1 MTAMSPGEAS
11 KKLGIS
17 TSTLRKYSLLMEK
30 EQITF
35 ERTQNNSRQYTDTQV
50 VALQEVITS
59 TKDGDET
66 LENAIKA
73 ASNKLKGASVVA
85 EEVAVTTEVSQ
96 RYDVD
101 VAAVISEIKSLKEE
115 IQAQKE
121 VIDGFRIAQEK
132 RDSYFVEILEQLQGK
147 IDTLNE
153 QKALPIIEEDS
164 QQKEKS
170 QKKGFFNRFFNKSLD

>member
-59 TKDGDET
+59 TKDGKET
-66 LENAIKA
+66 LEKA
-73 ASNKLKGASVVA
+73 VKDASKKLKGATVIT
-85 EEVAVTTEVSQ
+85 EEIAATIEVLQ
-96 RYDVD
+96 RYDGD
-101 VAAVISEIKSLKEE
+101 TAAVMLKEILSLKEE
-115 IQAQKE
+115 IQEQKE
-121 VIDGFRIAQEK
+121 IIDGFRTAQEK
-132 RDSYFVEILEQLQGK
+132 RDKYFVEILEQLQGEIVK
-147 IDTLNE
+147 LNE
-153 QKALPIIEEDS
+153 QQALPLVEASKEEEP
-164 QQKEKS
+164 K
-170 QKKGFFNRFFNKSLD
+170 KKGFFNRFFK